1 MSVLTPSGFKYLTRS
16 DVCFDGNSRVENSTK
31 MTLKELQGLHRSAF
45 QLLYC
50 LYDLAFE
57 KLVLKQIDS
66 SIVVMLPP
74 DTIRTS
80 GL

>member
-1 MSVLTPSGFKYLTRS
+1 MTRS
-16 DVCFDGNSRVENSTK
+16 DVYFDGNPRVENSTK

-45 QLLYC
+45 KFLYLFC

-57 KLVLKQIDS
+57 KLVSKQIDS
-66 SIVVMLPP
+66 SIAVMLPP
-74 DTIRTS
+74 DTIRRS